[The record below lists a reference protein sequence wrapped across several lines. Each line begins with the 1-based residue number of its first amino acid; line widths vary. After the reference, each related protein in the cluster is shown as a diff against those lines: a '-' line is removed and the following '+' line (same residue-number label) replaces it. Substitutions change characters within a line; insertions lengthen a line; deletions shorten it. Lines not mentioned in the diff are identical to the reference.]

1 MRKEKRIRGA
11 GGFTKINTERNDF
24 MPREKPSYRDN
35 LERLDNIFPSREML
49 TVTDVSNFTGVCRR
63 VAKKMFSFNQNNYIS
78 KATLAR
84 EMS

>member
-1 MRKEKRIRGA
+1 MLKERDGIV
-11 GGFTKINTERNDF
+11 
-24 MPREKPSYRDN
+24 PREKLSYRDN
-35 LERLDNIFPSREML
+35 LERLDESFPGREML